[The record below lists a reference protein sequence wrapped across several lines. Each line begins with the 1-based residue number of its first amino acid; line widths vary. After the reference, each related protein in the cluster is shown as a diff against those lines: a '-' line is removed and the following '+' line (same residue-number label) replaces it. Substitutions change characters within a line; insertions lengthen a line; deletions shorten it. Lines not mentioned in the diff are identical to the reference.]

1 MILHKI
7 IMSLALLIPNMGS
20 AAGFL
25 PTEKLFISKFEA
37 KQSELETVQKQ
48 LKGLK
53 EDVEKSEARLN
64 DLLNEIKQDINK
76 TKEDLA
82 AEPENEFYL
91 QRLVHLNDRYQ
102 ALKDYRQARERLL
115 QLYQELVHLL
125 TEYVNDPELDRYHQE
140 LAPSDRIAFSF
151 EDLRRIKEKI
161 DAKKASI
168 ELLQQNELNA
178 QAEIKGREQAAAAL
192 TNRYN
197 EKKEER
203 EQTATDESD
212 SFDLSV
218 QQKRE
223 LTNLEFALLG
233 SKKELDELQLQS
245 LYLRVKLLRVKI
257 DLEKQQLRV
266 LQEIFTRI
274 RQSSIRISDAD
285 VAFARDELEKKR
297 QKLNAEKIDAYEPK
311 KEEIKKQIDT
321 KREELALLSKQYNTP
336 ITEEFNEWNIPPKQT
351 VDALIGFLS
360 VAKANEQ
367 VSVDKLRLDEL
378 DAETELLDQSLSLER
393 IETEIKSSFYKMFA
407 GKFSSE
413 EKIFEDIKRYESRL
427 SDIKADVSQLEGK
440 KAAVELRLAS
450 TKKAL
455 DNITQKRQEII
466 DQKDRLFRTRS
477 QEYNQLL
484 ELLNT
489 SEALIKQ
496 EVKRLNGIRG
506 IYSDTM
512 LKLVKTD
519 RQIKFT
525 IEELRASSRSIIWD
539 RPEDAISWHG
549 VQNIM
554 PDFET
559 FIYDL
564 RSYLTHFDLSPLVY
578 KVKGLFK
585 ERYSFAYFLMYL
597 LVWLC
602 ALVLLRLFLPKIKE
616 LLYRMGKGRKF
627 PRQATFFAVL
637 GDFLL
642 QYFGVIFLWLSFLL
656 LFKGYVI
663 PDPYPYI
670 IFYLVSIPFLLYIAY
685 RSVNFFIAKNAEL
698 GYVFIGREYV
708 GRFVSCISTLLYATI
723 AIFFFREAFL
733 LANYP
738 KSELPNILKA
748 LNIIILQVSVI
759 FMLTK
764 ELVLSFI
771 PRVND
776 MWQWMRDK
784 VDHYYYF
791 ILAALITIIVMMN
804 PYVGFG
810 RLVLFILSNV
820 IYTLLLIGVLFWL
833 HGLVKRWS
841 SSFFFY
847 SEQEVV
853 KERFPSA
860 KTWYGVSIIAIL
872 LSFIFVGAIAV
883 AKIWQWPE
891 KLNTI
896 KELQDIVQWLKSP
909 LLLSHTESPISVYSV
924 LQLLFFVLAGFLVA
938 VAIRRFVLSRI
949 FDVLLIDS
957 GVQNTVNSLMRY
969 MVMLIAILLGLNA
982 VGLGTQINYMLG
994 ALVVGIGFIIKDPAA
1009 DLVAYFI
1016 ILVQR
1021 PIKIGDYI
1029 QIDEE
1034 VMGVVRK
1041 ITPRSV
1047 VLRRKNSTMIVV
1059 PNSYVTNHPIIN
1071 WNYIRGFIAFKD
1083 ITVVISYKDD
1093 PIKAKEIFERVL
1105 DTSPYVLKNPKPIV
1119 RLDHFGV
1126 HGYEFMLRGYIS
1138 SNYTLD
1144 QWNIASDI
1152 RLQVVKALREHK
1164 MHLALPIRMMVNY
1177 HDREHEPASLNESL
1191 TENLPD

>member
-1 MILHKI
+1 M
-7 IMSLALLIPNMGS
+7 MLALLIPYVS
-20 AAGFL
+20 FSTAAYAGGFL
-25 PTEKLFISKFEA
+25 PTEKLFISRFEA
-37 KQSELETVQKQ
+37 KQSELKSAQEQFDA
-48 LKGLK
+48 LKK
-53 EDVEKSEARLN
+53 DVEKNEKK
-64 DLLNEIKQDINK
+64 LNEILEGIKHDITK
-76 TKEDLA
+76 TKDDLA
-82 AEPENEFYL
+82 VAFDNDFFM

-102 ALKDYRQARERLL
+102 VLKDYRQARERIL
-115 QLYQELVHLL
+115 QTYQELIQLL
-125 TEYVNDPELDRYHQE
+125 SEYVNDPELERYKQE

-151 EDLRRIKEKI
+151 EDLRQIKEKI

-168 ELLQQNELNA
+168 DLLIQNEVNT

-192 TNRYN
+192 VSLYN
-197 EKKEER
+197 EKKEEQ
-203 EQTATDESD
+203 EKSEKSEVD
-212 SFDLSV
+212 SFDLSI

-223 LTNLEFALLG
+223 LTNLEYALLG
-233 SKKELDELQLQS
+233 SKKELDDLQLQS
-245 LYLRVKLLRVKI
+245 LHLRVKLLRVKI

-266 LQEIFTRI
+266 LQEIFMRI

-297 QKLNAEKIDAYEPK
+297 QKLNAEKIDIYEPK
-311 KEEIKKQIDT
+311 KEEIKKQISVD
-321 KREELALLSKQYNTP
+321 RDELALLSKQFN
-336 ITEEFNEWNIPPKQT
+336 ITISDEFNDWSIPAKQT
-351 VDALIGFLS
+351 IDGLMGYLS

-367 VSVDKLRLDEL
+367 VLIDKLRLDEL
-378 DAETELLDQSLSLER
+378 DAEIELLDQTLSLER

-413 EKIFEDIKRYESRL
+413 EKIFEDIKRYEARL

-440 KAAVELRLAS
+440 KSAVELRLAA

-455 DNITQKRQEII
+455 DNVSQKRQEVV
-466 DQKDRLFRTRS
+466 DQKDRLFKNRL
-477 QEYNQLL
+477 QEYNRML
-484 ELLNT
+484 EFLNA

-496 EVKRLNGIRG
+496 EIKRLNGVRG
-506 IYSDTM
+506 IYNDTT
-512 LKLVKTD
+512 LKLTKTEQ
-519 RQIKFT
+519 QIRFT

-539 RPEDAISWHG
+539 RPKDAISWQG
-549 VQNIM
+549 VKNIAGDLEAFM
-554 PDFET
+554 
-559 FIYDL
+559 YDV
-564 RSYLTHFDLSPLVY
+564 RSYLTHFDVSPLLY
-578 KVKGLFK
+578 KIKALFK
-585 ERYSFAYFLMYL
+585 GQYSLAYFLL
-597 LVWLC
+597 SLFGWFFVIG
-602 ALVLLRLFLPKIKE
+602 LLRVFLPR
-616 LLYRMGKGRKF
+616 LRDFLYRLAKGRKLA
-627 PRQATFFAVL
+627 RQAAFYGVL
-637 GDFLL
+637 TDFLL
-642 QYFGVIFLWLSFLL
+642 QFFGVIFAWLSLFV
-656 LFKGYVI
+656 LFKYYVI

-670 IFYLVSIPFLLYIAY
+670 IFYLFSIPFLLYIVY
-685 RSVNFFIAKNAEL
+685 RFVHFFIAKNAEF
-698 GYVFIGREYV
+698 GYIFIGKEYV
-708 GRFVSCISTLLYATI
+708 NRFMSCLSTLLYATI
-723 AIFFFREAFL
+723 TIFFFREAFL

-748 LNIIILQVSVI
+748 LNIIILQISVI

-771 PRVND
+771 PRAND

-791 ILAALITIIVMMN
+791 ILMALITVIIMMN

-820 IYTLLLIGVLFWL
+820 IYTLLLIGILFWL

-872 LSFIFVGAIAV
+872 LTFIFVGAIAA

-896 KELQDIVQWLKSP
+896 KEVHDIVLWLKTP

-924 LQLLFFVLAGFLVA
+924 LQFLFFVLAGFLAA

-969 MVMLIAILLGLNA
+969 IVMLIAILLGLNA
-982 VGLGTQINYMLG
+982 VGLGTQINVMLG
-994 ALVVGIGFIIKDPAA
+994 ALLVGIGFIIKDPAA
-1009 DLVAYFI
+1009 DFFAYFV

-1029 QIDEE
+1029 KIDDE

-1071 WNYIRGFIAFKD
+1071 WNYIRGFIAFND
-1083 ITVVISYKDD
+1083 ITVTISYKDD

-1105 DTSPYVLKNPKPIV
+1105 DSGPYILKNPKPVV
-1119 RLDHFGV
+1119 RLENFGV

-1152 RLQVVKALREHK
+1152 RLQLVKVLREHK

-1177 HDREHEPASLNESL
+1177 QEHHRSGEHVLDDTL
-1191 TENLPD
+1191 TENMPD